1 MNFEEIKKTHKK
13 LSLMAFVQ
21 DGDAYIVDV
30 NNILKIEDEIK
41 DYCQA
46 VKDYVGEDDTGN
58 MTHPYVRHP
67 YASEAV
73 DNLLEAYEQFKTSL
87 RELRLPVNEVRLYQR
102 KNTKGEGIEQYE
114 RIKRHL
120 KYAMIPMLHQRPQ
133 YGRQARKAYP
143 LINKEGPAQT
153 RNQKTILNHNNP
165 FADIT
170 IENQSFIYPG
180 DDGTY
185 QTLQFHTGYTMSK
198 VEDETSCAVVLQP
211 DFKISKT
218 EERDS
223 VRNTI
228 TMDNTITT
236 KLPDKQGEQ
245 ELIYI

>member
-1 MNFEEIKKTHKK
+1 MIKKTYKK

-21 DGDAYIVDV
+21 DGDAYIVDE

-46 VKDYVGEDDTGN
+46 VKNYVTGVVG
-58 MTHPYVRHP
+58 YP
-67 YASEAV
+67 YAHEAA

-87 RELRLPVNEVRLYQR
+87 RALRLPVNEVRLYQH
-102 KNTKGEGIEQYE
+102 KNTKGEGIEEYE
-114 RIKRHL
+114 RIKSRL
-120 KYAMIPMLHQRPQ
+120 KYAMVPMLHQRQTFGDRRLP
-133 YGRQARKAYP
+133 YP
-143 LINKEGPAQT
+143 LISENDPTQT
-153 RNQKTILNHNNP
+153 KNQKTILNHNNP

-218 EERDS
+218 EDRDI
-223 VRNTI
+223 VHNTI

>member
-1 MNFEEIKKTHKK
+1 MNFNMIKGTYKK

-21 DGDAYIVDV
+21 DGDAYIVDE
-30 NNILKIEDEIK
+30 NSILKIEDELK

-46 VKDYVGEDDTGN
+46 VKNYVTGVVG
-58 MTHPYVRHP
+58 YP
-67 YASEAV
+67 YAREAA

-87 RELRLPVNEVRLYQR
+87 RALRLPVNEVRLYQH
-102 KNTKGEGIEQYE
+102 KNTKGEGIEEYE
-114 RIKRHL
+114 RIKSRL
-120 KYAMIPMLHQRPQ
+120 KYAMVPMLYQRLNDS
-133 YGRQARKAYP
+133 RKPYP
-143 LINKEGPAQT
+143 LIRENGPAQT
-153 RNQKTILNHNNP
+153 GNQKTILNHNNP

>member
-1 MNFEEIKKTHKK
+1 MIKKTYKK

-21 DGDAYIVDV
+21 DGDAYIVDE

-46 VKDYVGEDDTGN
+46 VKNYVTGVVG
-58 MTHPYVRHP
+58 YP
-67 YASEAV
+67 YAREAA

-87 RELRLPVNEVRLYQR
+87 RALRLPVNEVRLYQH
-102 KNTKGEGIEQYE
+102 KNTKGEGIEEYE
-114 RIKRHL
+114 RIKNRL
-120 KYAMIPMLHQRPQ
+120 KYAMVPMLHQRLN
-133 YGRQARKAYP
+133 YGRKPYP
-143 LINKEGPAQT
+143 LISENGPAQAG
-153 RNQKTILNHNNP
+153 NQKTILNHNNP

-218 EERDS
+218 EDRDI
-223 VRNTI
+223 VHNTI

>member
-21 DGDAYIVDV
+21 DGDAYIVDE

-41 DYCQA
+41 SYCQA
-46 VKDYVGEDDTGN
+46 VKDYVGDLPAIAG
-58 MTHPYVRHP
+58 YP
-67 YASEAV
+67 YAREAA
-73 DNLLEAYEQFKTSL
+73 DNLLEAYEGFKASL
-87 RELRLPVNEVRLYQR
+87 SELRLPVNEVRLYQR
-102 KNTKGEGIEQYE
+102 KNTKGESIEQYE
-114 RIKRHL
+114 QIKRHL
-120 KYAMIPMLHQRPQ
+120 KYAMIPMLHQRRTF
-133 YGRQARKAYP
+133 GDRRQPYP
-143 LINKEGPAQT
+143 LISKDGRAQT

-170 IENQSFIYPG
+170 IENQAFIYPG

-218 EERDS
+218 EERDI

-228 TMDNTITT
+228 TMDNTIST

>member
-1 MNFEEIKKTHKK
+1 
-13 LSLMAFVQ
+13 MAFVQ
-21 DGDAYIVDV
+21 DGDAYIVDE

-41 DYCQA
+41 SYCQA
-46 VKDYVGEDDTGN
+46 VKDYVGDL
-58 MTHPYVRHP
+58 PAVSRYP
-67 YASEAV
+67 YAREAA

-114 RIKRHL
+114 QIKRHL
-120 KYAMIPMLHQRPQ
+120 KYAMIPMLHQRRTIDQKP
-133 YGRQARKAYP
+133 YP
-143 LINKEGPAQT
+143 LIGKDGTAQT
-153 RNQKTILNHNNP
+153 INQKTILNHNNP

-170 IENQSFIYPG
+170 IENQAFIYPG

-218 EERDS
+218 EERDI

>member
-21 DGDAYIVDV
+21 DGDDYIVDE

-46 VKDYVGEDDTGN
+46 VKDYVGDLSAIAG
-58 MTHPYVRHP
+58 YP
-67 YASEAV
+67 YAREAA

-114 RIKRHL
+114 QIKRHL
-120 KYAMIPMLHQRPQ
+120 KYAMIPMLHQRQ
-133 YGRQARKAYP
+133 TFGQRRQPYP
-143 LINKEGPAQT
+143 LINKDGPAQT

>member
-1 MNFEEIKKTHKK
+1 MIKGTYKK

-21 DGDAYIVDV
+21 DGDAYIVDE
-30 NNILKIEDEIK
+30 NSILKIEDELK

-46 VKDYVGEDDTGN
+46 VKHYVGDEFSVAAG
-58 MTHPYVRHP
+58 YP
-67 YASEAV
+67 YAREAA
-73 DNLLEAYEQFKTSL
+73 DNLLEAYEQFKTSM
-87 RELRLPVNEVRLYQR
+87 RALRLPVNEVRLYQR
-102 KNTKGEGIEQYE
+102 KNTKGEGIEEYE
-114 RIKRHL
+114 QIKSRL
-120 KYAMIPMLHQRPQ
+120 KYAMVPMLHQRQ
-133 YGRQARKAYP
+133 TFGDRRQPYP
-143 LINKEGPAQT
+143 LIRENGPAQT
-153 RNQKTILNHNNP
+153 GNQKTILNHNNP

-218 EERDS
+218 EERDI
-223 VRNTI
+223 VHNTI

-236 KLPDKQGEQ
+236 RLPDKQGEQ

>member
-1 MNFEEIKKTHKK
+1 MNFDDIKKTHKK

-21 DGDAYIVDV
+21 DGDAYIVDE

-41 DYCQA
+41 EYCQA
-46 VKDYVGEDDTGN
+46 VKEYVGEGRYTIN
-58 MTHPYVRHP
+58 MT
-67 YASEAV
+67 YALEAT
-73 DNLLEAYEQFKTSL
+73 DNLLEATEQFKTSL
-87 RELRLPVNEVRLYQR
+87 RELRLPVKEVRLYQR

-114 RIKRHL
+114 QIKRQL
-120 KYAMIPMLHQRPQ
+120 KYAMIPMLHQRRTVASEPYQ
-133 YGRQARKAYP
+133 
-143 LINKEGPAQT
+143 LISESGPVKT

-170 IENQSFIYPG
+170 IENQAFIYPG

-218 EERDS
+218 EERDI
-223 VRNTI
+223 VRNNI

>member
-1 MNFEEIKKTHKK
+1 MIKGTYKK

-21 DGDAYIVDV
+21 DGDAYIVDE

-46 VKDYVGEDDTGN
+46 VKHYVTGVVG
-58 MTHPYVRHP
+58 YP
-67 YASEAV
+67 YAHEAA

-87 RELRLPVNEVRLYQR
+87 RALRLPVNEVRLYQH
-102 KNTKGEGIEQYE
+102 KNTKGEGIEEYE
-114 RIKRHL
+114 RIKNRL
-120 KYAMIPMLHQRPQ
+120 KYAMVPMLHQRLSD
-133 YGRQARKAYP
+133 GRKPYP
-143 LINKEGPAQT
+143 LIRENGPAQT

-198 VEDETSCAVVLQP
+198 VEDETSCAVVLRP

-218 EERDS
+218 EDRDI
-223 VRNTI
+223 VHNTI

>member
-1 MNFEEIKKTHKK
+1 MIKGTYKK

-21 DGDAYIVDV
+21 DGDAYIVDE
-30 NNILKIEDEIK
+30 NSILKIEDELK

-46 VKDYVGEDDTGN
+46 VKNYVTGVVG
-58 MTHPYVRHP
+58 YP
-67 YASEAV
+67 YAHEAA

-87 RELRLPVNEVRLYQR
+87 RELRLPVNEVRLYQH
-102 KNTKGEGIEQYE
+102 KNTKGEGIEEYE
-114 RIKRHL
+114 RIKNRL
-120 KYAMIPMLHQRPQ
+120 KYAMVPMLHQRLN
-133 YGRQARKAYP
+133 YGRKPYP
-143 LINKEGPAQT
+143 LISENGPAQT
-153 RNQKTILNHNNP
+153 RNQKTILNNNNP

-170 IENQSFIYPG
+170 IENQAFIYPG

-218 EERDS
+218 EDRDI
-223 VRNTI
+223 VHNTI